1 MAELSSTT
9 GHDQREAITVF
20 LLDDHELVRRGIRD
34 VLEAE
39 GDIRVVGEAGT
50 AAEAVRSIPVLV
62 PDVALLDGRLP
73 DGSGAEV
80 CRRIGESAPSV
91 AAVILTSYDDD
102 EPLFDAILAGAVGY
116 LLKQVRTSDL
126 VDAVRRVA
134 AGQSLLDPELT
145 TQVLDRIRSGDEPP
159 RPTADRLTAKEREI
173 LHLVGEGLSNR
184 QIAVRLGLAEKT
196 VKNYVSTM
204 LGKLGLESRTQAAIL
219 AIKGTYDRRPSVGVH
234 HVG

>member
-1 MAELSSTT
+1 MASCGT
-9 GHDQREAITVF
+9 GESEEQECITVF

-50 AAEAVRSIPVLV
+50 VAEAARRIPAAA
-62 PDVALLDGRLP
+62 PDIALLDGRLP
-73 DGSGAEV
+73 DGSGVDV
-80 CRRIGESAPSV
+80 CRFLRSAAPSV
-91 AAVILTSYDDD
+91 APVILTSYDDD
-102 EPLFDAILAGAVGY
+102 EPLFEAILAGAVGY
-116 LLKQVRTSDL
+116 LLKQVRTREL

-134 AGQSLLDPELT
+134 AGQSLLDPGLT
-145 TQVLDRIRSGDEPP
+145 AQVLDRIRHDDAPLAS
-159 RPTADRLTAKEREI
+159 PTAGLTPKEREI
-173 LHLVGEGLSNR
+173 LGLVGEGLSNR

-219 AIKGTYDRRPSVGVH
+219 AIKGSYDQLPGRDLHLIG
-234 HVG
+234 